1 MAVGRWPLAVG
12 RWPLA
17 VGRWRKEHTASPMVN
32 RGVTNSAREQPGAL
46 IRPSDVRYRAGAPGV
61 EKRPPPP
68 RAGGA
73 KEETMAMEGLT
84 ERERDVLRLLALQL
98 SNEEIAETLCISQ
111 RTAETHVA
119 HVVAKLGVANRR
131 EAGRLALGLFDERK
145 DQ

>member
-1 MAVGRWPLAVG
+1 M
-12 RWPLA
+12 A

-46 IRPSDVRYRAGAPGV
+46 IRPSDVRYRAGAPSV

-68 RAGGA
+68 SGRA
-73 KEETMAMEGLT
+73 KEETVAMEGLT
-84 ERERDVLRLLALQL
+84 DREREVLRLLALQL
-98 SNEEIAETLCISQ
+98 SNEEIAETLCISR
-111 RTAETHVA
+111 RTAEAHVA

-131 EAGRLALGLFDERK
+131 EAGRVALRLLGERK